1 MVAMVSSIPNGEGK
15 QSHRRRIVVVVDR
28 GSIADSVRCNLEP
41 QGYGI
46 RVANTVP
53 LALHII
59 RENPPNLVLLDA
71 DLQDR
76 GGVDLVR
83 QLRSDALTGNVP
95 ILMLISDSNETRKVG
110 GLEWSADGYLKKPF
124 SMRELLA
131 RVSVIVRRAD
141 DIESQGPIYDDGV
154 LVIDSWNF
162 SVRYEGREVRLTRK
176 ELRILEELAQNNDR
190 VILREVL
197 FDRIWGREQSC
208 DSRTLDVHI
217 RRLRKKLGNP
227 NLIETVTGIG
237 YRLRKSHA
245 RQ

>member
-1 MVAMVSSIPNGEGK
+1 MISAKPNGEGI
-15 QSHRRRIVVVVDR
+15 QSDRRRIVVVADE
-28 GSIADSVRCNLEP
+28 GSIADSIRCNLEP
-41 QGYGI
+41 QGYRI

-53 LALHII
+53 VALHII
-59 RENPPNLVLLDA
+59 LENPPNLVLLDA
-71 DLQDR
+71 DLQGR

-83 QLRSDALTGNVP
+83 HLRSEALTGNVP
-95 ILMLISDSNETRKVG
+95 ILMLISDSKETQKVA
-110 GLEWSADGYLKKPF
+110 GLEWIADGYLKKPF

-131 RVSVIVRRAD
+131 RVNVTVRRAQ

-176 ELRILEELAQNNDR
+176 ELRILEELAQNNGR
-190 VILREVL
+190 VTLREVL
-197 FDRIWGREQSC
+197 FDRIWGSKQSC